1 MQTKDQASQSQTRE
15 ISAPEAVR
23 SDAMLAEL
31 TSGRLAERIAEA
43 ARLAWSRHLSCSAE
57 SYRSVSEAETSG

>member
-1 MQTKDQASQSQTRE
+1 MQTKDQASESPMKE
-15 ISAPEAVR
+15 ISAPEAAR

-31 TSGRLAERIAEA
+31 TSGHLAQRIAEA
-43 ARLAWSRHLSCSAE
+43 ARLAWSRHLVCSAH